1 VDPVDRLRGDGL
13 AGVDVALILSI
24 ARFAIDRGKGVAID
38 GLGDIGVSTEDLF
51 GVSGESRSF
60 CLLGSLSSATSV
72 VKSGLSDGVRVLL
85 NIRLGDMPGPRYL
98 ILRLAGDSTPLAL
111 PLSPGLPTENRGP
124 GLSRIELTRRF
135 GVDGPAG
142 VGA

>member
-51 GVSGESRSF
+51 GVSGES
-60 CLLGSLSSATSV
+60 
-72 VKSGLSDGVRVLL
+72 
-85 NIRLGDMPGPRYL
+85 
-98 ILRLAGDSTPLAL
+98 
-111 PLSPGLPTENRGP
+111 
-124 GLSRIELTRRF
+124 
-135 GVDGPAG
+135 
-142 VGA
+142 